1 MSSEEEFNNS
11 IIYEGFLIM
20 NLELKEVVFEP
31 AKRDN
36 KIEKVDSE
44 SPSVSID
51 LIALPNFNISLFEN
65 WKLSQLKE
73 TESKNVNVFLS
84 NSGVGW
90 CAKNDKIE
98 GVIIDNSWIIFWL
111 WLIESSIEPNK
122 SVAISWSLSE

>member
-98 GVIIDNSWIIFWL
+98 GVIIDNTWIIFWL